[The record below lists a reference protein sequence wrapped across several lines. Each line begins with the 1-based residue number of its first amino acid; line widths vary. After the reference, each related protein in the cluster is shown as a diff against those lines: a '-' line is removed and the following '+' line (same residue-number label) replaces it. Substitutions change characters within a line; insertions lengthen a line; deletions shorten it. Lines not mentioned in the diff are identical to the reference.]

1 MNFSIKVQ
9 YGIQAAL
16 ELAKKFNAG
25 PVQIGDIARSQM
37 IPVRYLEQLLLI
49 LKRRHLLSSLRGKE
63 GGYNLAKH
71 PSDISVLEV
80 IEALDGP
87 INLTNKRLKKYP
99 VLFELFENLQNNI
112 KDSLKETTLE
122 DLIFRVSKKERAYI
136 YNYNI

>member
-16 ELAKKFNAG
+16 ELARKYNAG
-25 PVQIGDIARSQM
+25 PVQIGDIAKSQK

-49 LKRRHLLSSLRGKE
+49 LKRRHLLASVRGKE
-63 GGYNLAKH
+63 GGYSLAEH

-87 INLTNKRLKKYP
+87 IDLVGKRAKKVP
-99 VLFELFENLQNNI
+99 VIFELFENLQGKV
-112 KDSLKETTLE
+112 KDHLKEISLE
-122 DLIFRVSKKERAYI
+122 DLIFKLGRKERVYI
-136 YNYNI
+136 YNI